1 MTRFENELRRFLS
14 VEVCEQILLDDSV
27 SREVQVK
34 ASKPLFCID
43 EFEKILVDCPN
54 EALREVLEDGI
65 AKSCEML
72 VDLAIEEL
80 RKQGKIDLALEEWHK
95 HVEL

>member
-34 ASKPLFCID
+34 ASKSLFCID
-43 EFEKILVDCPN
+43 EFEKILVDCPSKK
-54 EALREVLEDGI
+54 LRETLEEGLSK
-65 AKSCEML
+65 AYEML
-72 VDLAIEEL
+72 VNLAIEEL
-80 RKQGKIDLALEEWHK
+80 RKQGKIDLALEEWRK

>member
-34 ASKPLFCID
+34 ASKSLFCID

-54 EALREVLEDGI
+54 KKLRETLEEGLSK
-65 AKSCEML
+65 AYEML
-72 VDLAIEEL
+72 VNLAIEEL
-80 RKQGKIDLALEEWHK
+80 RKQGKIDLALEEWRK